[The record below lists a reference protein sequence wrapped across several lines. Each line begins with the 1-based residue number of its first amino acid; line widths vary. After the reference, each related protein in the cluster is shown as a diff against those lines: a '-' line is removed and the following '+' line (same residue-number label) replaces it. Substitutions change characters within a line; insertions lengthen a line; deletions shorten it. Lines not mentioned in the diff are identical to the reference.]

1 LPNAVLGVTPG
12 TARGTRALP
21 NPSIR
26 EYLGCSSKHPGI
38 LLNDPGI
45 LSNPAGR
52 LSNDLPEMA
61 KYLPEITN
69 DPPEM
74 ADDLGILQ
82 NDLPEM
88 INDLGRMAKYLPDM
102 VGDLP
107 FLTKTWFFVKNQDYR
122 QGATLRARRSVVN
135 PRLGGQRTDRP
146 TFQ

>member
-12 TARGTRALP
+12 TARGTRALL

-38 LLNDPGI
+38 LLNDP
-45 LSNPAGR
+45 
-52 LSNDLPEMA
+52 
-61 KYLPEITN
+61 PEITN